1 VYTYPWKVFRILSF
15 LHRPTALDLFFW
27 RPAKRHQYYRRE
39 PAGGNKVFF
48 PRVILPLSAVLSGLL
63 DLGISFVM
71 FIVLMVYYRIHFAW
85 TILRML
91 VFLSLAVAA
100 QSWA

>member
-1 VYTYPWKVFRILSF
+1 M
-15 LHRPTALDLFFW
+15 
-27 RPAKRHQYYRRE
+27 
-39 PAGGNKVFF
+39 
-48 PRVILPLSAVLSGLL
+48 ILPLSAVLSGLL